1 MPIIPWIYAGLGA
14 IAGWFFSGDKIENQN
29 NAPTTINKE
38 NDNTIVYVMLII
50 ATFGFIYFVLKR
62 SR

>member
-1 MPIIPWIYAGLGA
+1 MPIIPFIYASLGA
-14 IAGWFFSGDKIENQN
+14 FVGWFFSGDKIENQN

-38 NDNTIVYVMLII
+38 NDNTIVYVILII
-50 ATFGFIYFVLKR
+50 VTFGFIYFVVKK